1 MFLNFISSE
10 RLRAEK
16 ADNARERA
24 LEKMMA
30 GRLEANL
37 EEELKKELVK
47 PEFMSKPDSE
57 WTEEEQK
64 AAKEFEKKQQKV
76 CFVLRLGTACLLR
89 ITHCPLMEPCLSLA
103 WGQPF

>member
-1 MFLNFISSE
+1 MQLITASKFIIPLWHNLFKFILLE
-10 RLRAEK
+10 RRKAEK

-30 GRLEANL
+30 GRLETNL

-64 AAKEFEKKQQKV
+64 AAKEFEKKQLKV
-76 CFVLRLGTACLLR
+76 SFAVFKFTSSN
-89 ITHCPLMEPCLSLA
+89 TP
-103 WGQPF
+103 

>member
-1 MFLNFISSE
+1 MNNQSELTTFISSE
-10 RLRAEK
+10 RRKAEK

-24 LEKMMA
+24 LDKMMA

-47 PEFMSKPDSE
+47 PEFMLMPDSE

-64 AAKEFEKKQQKV
+64 AAKDFEKKQQKV
-76 CFVLRLGTACLLR
+76 RFALFL
-89 ITHCPLMEPCLSLA
+89 
-103 WGQPF
+103 